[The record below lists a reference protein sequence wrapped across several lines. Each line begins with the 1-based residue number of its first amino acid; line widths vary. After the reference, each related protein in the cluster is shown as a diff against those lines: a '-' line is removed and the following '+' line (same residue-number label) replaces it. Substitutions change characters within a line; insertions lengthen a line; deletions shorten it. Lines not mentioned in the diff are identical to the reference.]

1 MKDLITFSQKQM
13 QEVKKKLMSGQEKLL
28 ALNSYRIKD
37 SQKMIDRI
45 EAVDADPGFEKFVLK
60 LLDHLGVGIE
70 DMGER
75 SYLLTISHMKTDL
88 AADIPD
94 EGLPVTF
101 DRERALSREDVR
113 FMSMD
118 HPIVRSALDVMLAG
132 ESGNAGFGVWEGS
145 GEKGVY
151 LEAYYVAEV
160 VAPRSLHVDRFLPAK
175 PVRVAVDHTLAD
187 ASEDTGLRKVR
198 LREGNLRKLLGNEM
212 LKTKLIPAMMAKCE
226 KLAEAKMATLA
237 EEGALRMQEK
247 MGNELSRLEDLA
259 EINSAVS
266 SKEIDK
272 LKSQI
277 TELDKAISS
286 ARVRLDG
293 LRLVWRS

>member
-1 MKDLITFSQKQM
+1 
-13 QEVKKKLMSGQEKLL
+13 
-28 ALNSYRIKD
+28 
-37 SQKMIDRI
+37 
-45 EAVDADPGFEKFVLK
+45 
-60 LLDHLGVGIE
+60 
-70 DMGER
+70 
-75 SYLLTISHMKTDL
+75 
-88 AADIPD
+88 
-94 EGLPVTF
+94 
-101 DRERALSREDVR
+101 
-113 FMSMD
+113 MSMD

-175 PVRVAVDHTLAD
+175 PVRVAVDHQLAD
-187 ASEDTGLRKVR
+187 ASEDAGLRKVR